1 MGREMRVEQNRSP
14 HAPISAIGGGVEF
27 LYECVMSP
35 RQGIS
40 KSPTGID
47 GFDDLTLGGVPTGRP
62 TLVCGSAGC
71 GKTLFAT
78 TFLIHGA
85 RDYAEPGVFVTF
97 EERPGDIVSNV
108 ASLGFA
114 LDKLVDDQRIA
125 FEYVALDRSE
135 LEEAGDYDLEG
146 LFLRLEAAIDSIG
159 AKRVVL
165 DTIESLFSVFSNE
178 AILRSEIRRLFDW
191 LKDKGMTTVITA
203 ERGDGTLTRQ
213 GLEEYVSDCV
223 ILLDHRVQNQVSTRR
238 LRIVKYRG
246 TAHGTNEYPF
256 LIDQDG
262 FSVLPVSSLGLD
274 HKVST
279 DRISSGIAD
288 LDDML
293 AGGGFYRASSVLVSG
308 VAGSGKSSIAASFA
322 NAACAAG
329 ERALIFSFEESADQS
344 VRNMA
349 SLGMDIG
356 RWIKS
361 DKLRFIA
368 TRPTFYSLE
377 MHLAVMLREV
387 IKFDPSLVVLDPI
400 SSFLE
405 SGAPMEVQSM
415 LLRVIDFLK
424 GRGVTAIFIHL
435 MHSQDG
441 RVQTE
446 AGLSSL
452 MDAWISLLN
461 REVNGEFNRELY
473 VLKARGVAH
482 SNQVREFIMSDE
494 GISLVPPYLGENG
507 AVTGS
512 ARKNEE
518 AKSRRAEIRRKAEV
532 LKAQQQ
538 IRQRRR
544 RAEVQMEALQ
554 AELDA
559 DEIELNALTL
569 GEEEYLRQA
578 EDDKIDMGR
587 SRKS

>member
-1 MGREMRVEQNRSP
+1 MTTP
-14 HAPISAIGGGVEF
+14 
-27 LYECVMSP
+27 
-35 RQGIS
+35 QGIS
-40 KSPTGID
+40 KSPTGIA

-62 TLVCGSAGC
+62 TLVCGSTGC

-85 RDYAEPGVFVTF
+85 RDFAEPGVFVTF

-114 LDKLVDDQRIA
+114 LDQLVKDEKIA

-146 LFLRLEAAIDSIG
+146 LFLRLESAIDSIG

-178 AILRSEIRRLFDW
+178 AILRAEIRRLFDW

-223 ILLDHRVQNQVSTRR
+223 ILLDHRVQNQISTRR

-256 LIDQDG
+256 LLDEDG
-262 FSVLPVSSLGLD
+262 FSVLPVSTLGLD
-274 HKVST
+274 HKVF
-279 DRISSGIAD
+279 DERISSGIPD
-288 LDDML
+288 LDAML
-293 AGGGFYRASSVLVSG
+293 AGGGFHRGSSILISG
-308 VAGSGKSSIAASFA
+308 VAGSGKSSVAMNFA
-322 NAACAAG
+322 EAACTAG
-329 ERALIFSFEESADQS
+329 ERALVFSFEESADQS
-344 VRNMA
+344 VRNMK
-349 SLGMDIG
+349 SLGVDIG

-361 DKLRFIA
+361 GKLHYIA
-368 TRPTFYSLE
+368 KRPTFYSLE

-387 IKFDPSLVVLDPI
+387 IKFNPSIVVLDPI
-400 SSFLE
+400 SAFTESADRLE
-405 SGAPMEVQSM
+405 IQAM
-415 LLRVIDFLK
+415 LLRVVDFLK
-424 GRGVTAIFIHL
+424 GRGVTAIFTHL

-441 RVQTE
+441 RRIETD

-452 MDAWISLLN
+452 MDAWILLLN
-461 REVNGEFNRELY
+461 REVGGEFNRELY
-473 VLKARGVAH
+473 LLKARGTAH

-494 GISLVPPYLGENG
+494 GIKLVPPYLGENG
-507 AVTGS
+507 ALTGT

-518 AKSRRAEIRRKAEV
+518 ARSRRTEVRRNAEV
-532 LKAQQQ
+532 SRAQQQ
-538 IRQRRR
+538 LQQKRR
-544 RAEVQMEALQ
+544 RAKAQMEALQ

-559 DEIELNALTL
+559 DEIELKAITDNET
-569 GEEEYLRQA
+569 EYLRQA
-578 EDDKIDMGR
+578 AVDKVDLER

>member
-1 MGREMRVEQNRSP
+1 
-14 HAPISAIGGGVEF
+14 
-27 LYECVMSP
+27 MSSS
-35 RQGIS
+35 QGIR

-62 TLVCGSAGC
+62 ALVCGSAGC

-85 RDYAEPGVFVTF
+85 RDYGEPGVFVTF
-97 EERPGDIVSNV
+97 EERPRDIVDNV

-114 LDKLVDDQRIA
+114 LDKLVADRKIA

-146 LFLRLEAAIDSIG
+146 LFLRLEAAIDSVG

-178 AILRSEIRRLFDW
+178 AILRAEIRRLFDW

-223 ILLDHRVQNQVSTRR
+223 ILLDHRVQNQISTRR

-262 FSVLPVSSLGLD
+262 FSVLPVSSLGLN
-274 HKVST
+274 HKVFE

-288 LDDML
+288 LDNML
-293 AGGGFYRASSVLVSG
+293 AGGGFHRASSILVAG
-308 VAGSGKSSIAASFA
+308 VAGSGKSIVAASFA
-322 NAACAAG
+322 EAACAAG
-329 ERALIFSFEESADQS
+329 ERALYFSFEESVDQS
-344 VRNMA
+344 VRNMK
-349 SLGMDIG
+349 SVGIDIG

-361 DKLRFIA
+361 DKLRYIA

-377 MHLAVMLREV
+377 MHLAVVLREV
-387 IKFDPSLVVLDPI
+387 TKFNPSLVVLDPI
-400 SSFLE
+400 SAFFE
-405 SGAPMEVQSM
+405 SGDPMEIQSM

-424 GRGVTAIFIHL
+424 GRGVTAVFTHL
-435 MHSQDG
+435 MHGQDG
-441 RVQTE
+441 NVQTE
-446 AGLSSL
+446 SGLSSL
-452 MDAWISLLN
+452 MDAWVLLLN

-473 VLKARGVAH
+473 LLKARGTAH
-482 SNQVREFIMSDE
+482 SNQVREFIMSDD
-494 GISLVPPYLGENG
+494 GLKLVPPYLGENG
-507 AVTGS
+507 ALTGS

-518 AKSRRAEIRRKAEV
+518 ARSRRTEMQRKADV
-532 LKAQQQ
+532 LRAQQQ
-538 IRQRRR
+538 IQQKRR
-544 RAEVQMEALQ
+544 RAKAQIEALQ

-559 DEIELNALTL
+559 DEIGLKAMTQD
-569 GEEEYLRQA
+569 EEDYLRQA
-578 EDDKIDMGR
+578 ADDKSEMER

>member
-1 MGREMRVEQNRSP
+1 MV
-14 HAPISAIGGGVEF
+14 AP
-27 LYECVMSP
+27 
-35 RQGIS
+35 QGIS

-78 TFLIHGA
+78 TFLVQGA

-114 LDKLVDDQRIA
+114 LDKLVADGRIV
-125 FEYVALDRSE
+125 FEHIALERSE

-146 LFLRLEAAIDSIG
+146 LFLRLESAIDSIG

-178 AILRSEIRRLFDW
+178 AILRAEIRRLFDW

-203 ERGDGTLTRQ
+203 ERGDGSLTRQ

-256 LIDQDG
+256 LIDEDG
-262 FSVLPVSSLGLD
+262 FSVLPISSLGLD
-274 HKVST
+274 HKVFE

-293 AGGGFYRASSVLVSG
+293 AGGGFHRASSILISG
-308 VAGSGKSSIAASFA
+308 VAGSGKSAIAASFA
-322 NAACAAG
+322 DAACAAG
-329 ERALIFSFEESADQS
+329 GRALYFSFEESADQS
-344 VRNMA
+344 VRNMK
-349 SLGMDIG
+349 SIGTDIG

-361 DKLRFIA
+361 DKLRFFA

-377 MHLAVMLREV
+377 MHLAVMLRE
-387 IKFDPSLVVLDPI
+387 ITRFDPTLVVLDPI

-405 SGAPMEVQSM
+405 SGDRMEIQSM
-415 LLRVIDFLK
+415 LLRVVDFIK
-424 GRGVTAIFIHL
+424 SRGVTAVFTHL
-435 MHSQDG
+435 MHGQDG
-441 RVQTE
+441 RVETD

-452 MDAWISLLN
+452 MDAWILLLN

-473 VLKARGVAH
+473 LLKARGLSH

-494 GISLVPPYLGENG
+494 GIKLAPPYLGESG
-507 AVTGS
+507 ALTGS

-518 AKSRRAEIRRKAEV
+518 AKSRRAEVRRKADAWRV
-532 LKAQQQ
+532 QQQ
-538 IRQRRR
+538 IEQKRR
-544 RAEVQMEALQ
+544 RAKAQMEALQ

-559 DEIELNALTL
+559 DEIALKAMTL
-569 GEEEYLRQA
+569 EEDEYVRQA
-578 EDDKIDMGR
+578 ADDKSDMER